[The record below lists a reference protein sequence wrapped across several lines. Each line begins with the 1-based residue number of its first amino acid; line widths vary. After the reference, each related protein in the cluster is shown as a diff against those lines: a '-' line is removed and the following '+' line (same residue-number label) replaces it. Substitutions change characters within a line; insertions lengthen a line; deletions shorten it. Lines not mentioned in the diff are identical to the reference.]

1 MAMKFFHVYNDALDI
16 LREMSPEARGRLLLR
31 LCEHSCDDGYTE
43 ELGAEERLIA
53 MQMCKQLDR
62 DKEKYQ
68 ERCERNRENGR
79 KGGRPSKAQET
90 DRDILASEK
99 SQEEEENENENEN
112 KNKKEEENKD
122 QYQHQYKYEEEDKG
136 APGGFAPRGR
146 TGPRSREEALRM
158 LRMMGPDRG
167 CT

>member
-99 SQEEEENENENEN
+99 SQEEEENENE
-112 KNKKEEENKD
+112 KEEENND

>member
-99 SQEEEENENENEN
+99 SQEEEENENE
-112 KNKKEEENKD
+112 KEEENKD

>member
-99 SQEEEENENENEN
+99 SQEEEENEN
-112 KNKKEEENKD
+112 KKEEENKD

-146 TGPRSREEALRM
+146 TGPRSREDALRM
-158 LRMMGPDRG
+158 LRLMGPDRG
-167 CT
+167 GT

>member
-99 SQEEEENENENEN
+99 SQEEEENENE
-112 KNKKEEENKD
+112 KEEENKD

-158 LRMMGPDRG
+158 LRLMGPDRG